1 MTLKARK
8 IVKIEDITRPESD
21 FLLKPKI
28 GYTEIRARYAGKKLD
43 VPYENTLT
51 STAKTKNI
59 CIKCSNEAQKKV
71 YVHMKGAVQ
80 IERYCLECFDRV
92 VDLDKMEMQ
101 PEDISYIEKIS

>member
-1 MTLKARK
+1 MGKTRK

-28 GYTEIRARYAGKKLD
+28 GYAEIRARYANRKLD
-43 VPYENTLT
+43 VPLEGRLT
-51 STAKTKNI
+51 SSAKTKNI
-59 CIKCSNEAQKKV
+59 CLHCSQEAQKMV
-71 YVHMKGAVQ
+71 YLQMKGAVQ